1 MNKNSIIFTI
11 SITFVIA
18 LLLVVV
24 SFGILYKLS
33 EKREEHFMAKRS
45 MEATGMFLREYK
57 HKGLSKELEQ
67 DLEFI
72 NYEIISDHNEQRK
85 ILKNPNLEFK
95 NTHKR
100 ARGKIL
106 IQQLKLNNT
115 CYIYIKSG
123 RGDIILVNNN
133 QPESYKGVILTL
145 FFIIIFVFVFIYIMT
160 LKKLKPLNTLKDKVQ
175 NFGDE
180 EFDISCASDKKDEIS
195 LLANEFDKSA
205 KKLKKLKESRNIF
218 IRNIMH
224 ELKTPITKGKF
235 LTELPQ
241 TEQNNT
247 KMQKVFYRLES
258 LINEFASIEELIST
272 KKVLQKKE
280 YHLADIVDNAI
291 DILMCDEE
299 NVAAEFEDIKI
310 NVDFKLFSIAVKN
323 LIDNGIKYS
332 YDKKVVIKTDA
343 KKIIFENRG
352 EELKHSLQDYYEPF
366 FSGEDAKANQSF
378 GLGFYIINNILD
390 ASGYKL
396 FYKYIDGNNI
406 FILEQLCEGKK

>member
-1 MNKNSIIFTI
+1 MNKNSIIFSIT
-11 SITFVIA
+11 ITFVIA
-18 LLLVVV
+18 LIIVLV
-24 SFGILYKLS
+24 SFGILYNVS
-33 EKREEHFMAKRS
+33 EKREELFMSKRG
-45 MEATGMFLREYK
+45 MDATNLFMRDFK
-57 HKGLSKELEQ
+57 HHGLTK
-67 DLEFI
+67 DLEDDLKLI
-72 NYEIISDHNEQRK
+72 NYTIIKDSSKQHK
-85 ILKNPNLEFK
+85 ILHNPNIKYVES
-95 NTHKR
+95 HIR
-100 ARGKIL
+100 ARGRIK
-106 IQQLKLNNT
+106 IQQMSLDDKYYV
-115 CYIYIKSG
+115 YIHTA
-123 RGDIILVNNN
+123 RGDIILENDN
-133 QPESYKGVILTL
+133 QLDSHRGTLLIIFAVILL
-145 FFIIIFVFVFIYIMT
+145 IFVSLYLTT
-160 LKKLKPLNTLKDKVQ
+160 LKKLRPLNTLKAKVQ

-241 TEQNNT
+241 TEQNYL

-272 KKVLQKKE
+272 KKVLQTKE
-280 YHLADIVDNAI
+280 YHLADIVDNAT

-299 NVAAEFEDIKI
+299 NVVAEFEDIKI

-332 YDKKVVIKTDA
+332 PDKRVVIKTDA

-352 EELKHSLQDYYEPF
+352 EKLQHSLQEYYEPF
-366 FSGEDAKANQSF
+366 FNGENVKSNQSF
-378 GLGFYIINNILD
+378 GLGFYIINNILK
-390 ASGYKL
+390 ANEYKL
-396 FYKYIDGNNI
+396 SYEYKDGNNI
-406 FILEQLCEGKK
+406 FILQ